1 MKTSLVKVTTTTT
14 NTTNFRTA
22 ESEEGS
28 VTEQQTIGHVEPFVT
43 VDEMA
48 RELRLS
54 RVTVLRRI
62 GAGAFPGAYRD
73 GRQHR
78 IPQSARLA
86 YLKRTGALASDDP
99 ATTTIN

>member
-1 MKTSLVKVTTTTT
+1 MNVTNTTM
-14 NTTNFRTA
+14 NTTNFQAA

-28 VTEQQTIGHVEPFVT
+28 VTEQQTIGLVEPFVT

-62 GAGAFPGAYRD
+62 DAGAFPGAYRD

-86 YLKRTGALASDDP
+86 YLRRTGAMPSDEHESRS
-99 ATTTIN
+99 A